1 MRFAVL
7 ASGSSGNAF
16 VVENKDKIY
25 LFDAGIS
32 CKQIFLR
39 MERLGLNP
47 EKLDSIFISHEHS
60 DHIRGVD
67 VLAKKTDAEIYI
79 SRKTFLNSSLQLDP
93 EKINFFK
100 PDEMIKKQ
108 NLEINLI
115 KKKHDSIEPVS
126 FFIQSNRNLGILT
139 DIGSPCNNVID
150 AVKNSD
156 SLILESNHD
165 VYMLKNGKYPPILQ
179 KRILSD
185 FGHLSN
191 TQSSLLTLEH
201 AKRRLHNLVL
211 GHLSLNNNTETLAYN
226 NMAST
231 IKHRKFFFPNLYVSN
246 RERPSSLFRV

>member
-16 VVENKDKIY
+16 IVENKDKTY

-32 CKQIFLR
+32 CKQVFLR

-47 EKLDSIFISHEHS
+47 ENLDSVFISHEHS
-60 DHIRGVD
+60 DHIRGLE
-67 VLAKKTDAEIYI
+67 VLSKKTDAEIYI
-79 SRKTFLNSSLQLDP
+79 SRKTFLNSSLQIEP
-93 EKINFFK
+93 ERLNFFK
-100 PDEMIKKQ
+100 PDEIIKKQ
-108 NLEINLI
+108 DLEINLI
-115 KKKHDSIEPVS
+115 SKYHDSIEPVS
-126 FFIQSNRNLGILT
+126 FFIQSQRNLGILT
-139 DIGSPCNNVID
+139 DIGKPCNNVID
-150 AVKNSD
+150 AVNNSD

-165 VYMLKNGKYPPILQ
+165 VYMLRNGKYPLVLQ

-191 TQSSLLTLEH
+191 MQSSLLVLEH
-201 AKRRLHNLVL
+201 AKKRLHNLVL

-246 RERPSSLFRV
+246 RIRPTSLFRV